1 MSQPDQGPRE
11 YVVPR
16 GDDRERLH
24 CPDCGYIAYENP
36 RVVVGAVPRYG
47 DKVLLCRR
55 AIPPSYGYWTIP
67 AGYLEL
73 HETAEHGAL
82 RESWEEA
89 RARIELGP
97 ILAVFSI
104 THINQVQILYRARL
118 TDAAVEAGPE
128 SLAVSLFDWAD
139 IPWAELAFPTVR
151 WALEAEQAAPD
162 RGPVQPIGNPE
173 PLDPGSRRKE

>member
-1 MSQPDQGPRE
+1 LNQSDHGPRQ
-11 YVVPR
+11 YTVPP

-36 RVVVGAVPRYG
+36 RVVVGTVPRYG
-47 DKVLLCRR
+47 DKVVLCRR

-73 HETAEHGAL
+73 HETTEAGAL

-89 RARIELGP
+89 RARLELGP

-118 TDAAVEAGPE
+118 LDPAVEAGPE
-128 SLAVSLFDWAD
+128 SLSVALFDWAD
-139 IPWAELAFPTVR
+139 IPWDQLAFPTVR
-151 WALEAEQAAPD
+151 WALEAERDAPAT
-162 RGPVQPIGNPE
+162 GPLQPVGNP
-173 PLDPGSRRKE
+173 DAD

>member
-1 MSQPDQGPRE
+1 MQQDDIGPRE
-11 YVVPR
+11 YIVPD

-47 DKVLLCRR
+47 DRVLLCRR

-73 HETAEHGAL
+73 HETTEHGAR

-89 RARIELGP
+89 CASLELGA

-118 TDAAVEAGPE
+118 LDPDVAAGPE
-128 SLAVSLFDWAD
+128 SLEVGLFHWAD
-139 IPWAELAFPTVR
+139 IPWNELAFPTVR
-151 WALEAEQAAPD
+151 WALEAEQRAPAT
-162 RGPVQPIGNPE
+162 GPIQPAGNPASE
-173 PLDPGSRRKE
+173 PPGL

>member
-1 MSQPDQGPRE
+1 MTQHDHGPRE
-11 YVVPR
+11 YIVPD

-47 DKVLLCRR
+47 ERILLCRR

-73 HETAEHGAL
+73 HETTAAGAR
-82 RESWEEA
+82 REAWEEA
-89 RARIELGP
+89 TADLELGP

-104 THINQVQILYRARL
+104 THINQVQIIYRARL
-118 TDAAVEAGPE
+118 RDPAVAAGPE
-128 SLAVSLFDWAD
+128 SLSVALFEWDA
-139 IPWAELAFPTVR
+139 IPWSELAFPTVR
-151 WALEAEQAAPD
+151 WALEAERQAPAT
-162 RGPVQPIGNPE
+162 GPVQPAGNPATE
-173 PLDPGSRRKE
+173 DPGLT